1 MASQQNDQSSQLYT
15 KLHDLE
21 SGVPPILTSTMHSS
35 VFPCVLKTLNCLFSL
50 GLIFFI
56 DGFLKKVFAFVEVE
70 LFGDLMGM
78 IFILILLITLYW
90 ASPSSA
96 SLFASLFE
104 PGVFFIHKWLPLFYA
119 PYLVILPLSLKD
131 IPSSSGI
138 NVYLALG
145 LGLVASLPVIG
156 YIAILV
162 TENLKTGFEESE
174 DMENPSPDSAQ
185 PEQSLSTIYGEP
197 MGKSS
202 TFSSIGVW
210 AWTGIF
216 HVSFVASL
224 FYPTALGTKART
236 CIPFLLASSVLGHIV
251 GSRLPSKVKKVFNPV
266 IFCAAS
272 TILTAYAFGCFT
284 KSGLDS
290 VLGHYVTNSSSN
302 PGAGDILM
310 GFLGPVLLSLPFCMF
325 QTQLV
330 ERHYSKILTSMII
343 FQVNVMLS
351 VFLVGPL
358 LVLEPC
364 LTDSILPKCLTVLLA
379 LFVISLFKGAN
390 SSVATASFVVSAVFG
405 ANYVQSTFLDSI
417 TGMPPFSVSD
427 FGIAP
432 SPAQE
437 PRTLVTIIAY
447 VLKCLVFVGER
458 MNGVFG

>member
-15 KLHDLE
+15 KLHDPE

-35 VFPCVLKTLNCLFSL
+35 SVFLCVLKTLNCLFSL
-50 GLIFFI
+50 SLIFFI
-56 DGFLKKVFAFVEVE
+56 HGFMNKVFAFVAIE

-78 IFILILLITLYW
+78 ICILILLITLYC
-90 ASPSSA
+90 ASPSLA
-96 SLFASLFE
+96 SLLASLFE
-104 PGVFFIHKWLPLFYA
+104 PGVLFIHKWLPLFYA
-119 PYLVILPLSLKD
+119 PYLVMLPLSFKD
-131 IPSSSGI
+131 IPSSSGT
-138 NVYLALG
+138 NVYLALV
-145 LGLVASLPVIG
+145 LGFVPSLGIIG
-156 YIAILV
+156 YIAIL
-162 TENLKTGFEESE
+162 TSKNLKTGFEENE
-174 DMENPSPDSAQ
+174 HMEN
-185 PEQSLSTIYGEP
+185 LSTIDSEPAEP
-197 MGKSS
+197 MRKPS
-202 TFSSIGVW
+202 TFCSVGVW

-216 HVSFVASL
+216 IVSFVASL

-236 CIPFLLASSVLGHIV
+236 CIPFLLASTVLGQIV

-290 VLGHYVTNSSSN
+290 VLGYYVTNSSSN

-330 ERHYSKILTSMII
+330 ERHYAKIITSMVI
-343 FQVNVMLS
+343 FQINLMSS

-364 LTDSILPKCLTVLLA
+364 LADSILPKCLTVLLS
-379 LFVISLFKGAN
+379 LIVISLFKGAK
-390 SSVATASFVVSAVFG
+390 SSVATAAVVVSAVFG
-405 ANYVQSTFLDSI
+405 ANYVQSTFPDAFAGGIS
-417 TGMPPFSVSD
+417 PSSVSD
-427 FGIAP
+427 FGMAP
-432 SPAQE
+432 SPANE

-447 VLKCLVFVGER
+447 VLKCIFFLGEN

>member
-1 MASQQNDQSSQLYT
+1 
-15 KLHDLE
+15 
-21 SGVPPILTSTMHSS
+21 MHSS
-35 VFPCVLKTLNCLFSL
+35 VFLCLLKTLNCLFSL

-56 DGFLKKVFAFVEVE
+56 DGFFKKLFAFVEVE
-70 LFGDLMGM
+70 LFGDLIGM
-78 IFILILLITLYW
+78 ICILVLLITLYW

-96 SLFASLFE
+96 SHLASLFE
-104 PGVFFIHKWLPLFYA
+104 PGVFFIHKWLHVFYA
-119 PYLVILPLSLKD
+119 PYLVILPLSFKD
-131 IPSSSGI
+131 IPPSSAST
-138 NVYLALG
+138 VYLALWIG
-145 LGLVASLPVIG
+145 FVASLCVIG
-156 YIAILV
+156 SIAILIAEHV
-162 TENLKTGFEESE
+162 KTSLEEC
-174 DMENPSPDSAQ
+174 DHKENPSPVSAQ

-197 MGKSS
+197 TGKPS

-216 HVSFVASL
+216 IVSFVALL

-236 CIPFLLASSVLGHIV
+236 CIPFLLASTVLGHIV

-272 TILTAYAFGCFT
+272 TILTAYVFGCFT

-302 PGAGDILM
+302 PGAGDILV

-330 ERHYSKILTSMII
+330 ERHYGKILTSMAI
-343 FQVNVMLS
+343 FQMNLLSS

-379 LFVISLFKGAN
+379 LFVVSLFKGAN
-390 SSVATASFVVSAVFG
+390 SSVATSAVVVSAVFG
-405 ANYVQSTFLDSI
+405 ANFVQSTFPDAI
-417 TGMPPFSVSD
+417 TIMPPSSAFD

-432 SPAQE
+432 SPANE
-437 PRTLVTIIAY
+437 PRTLVTILAY
-447 VLKCLVFVGER
+447 VLKGIIFLGER
-458 MNGVFG
+458 MNWVFG